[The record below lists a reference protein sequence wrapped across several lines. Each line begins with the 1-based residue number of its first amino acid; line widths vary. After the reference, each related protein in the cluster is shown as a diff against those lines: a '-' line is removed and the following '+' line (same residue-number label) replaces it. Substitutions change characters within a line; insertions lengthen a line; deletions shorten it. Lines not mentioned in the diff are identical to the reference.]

1 MSLEPIA
8 RLLMIAGILLL
19 MIGGLVFLLSR
30 LGINLFQLP
39 GDIRFQSNNLTCII
53 PLVSSILLSIVL
65 TVILNLAIRF
75 LNK

>member
-1 MSLEPIA
+1 MILGIA
-8 RLLMIAGILLL
+8 LFVT
-19 MIGGLVFLLSR
+19 GGLIFLLSR

-39 GDIRFQSNNLTCII
+39 GDIRLQSGNVTCLV

-65 TVILNLAIRF
+65 TVILSMVIRL

>member
-8 RLLMIAGILLL
+8 RLLMIAGILLF
-19 MIGGLVFLLSR
+19 MIGGLIFLLSR

-53 PLVSSILLSIVL
+53 PLVSSILLSILL

>member
-8 RLLMIAGILLL
+8 RILMIAGISLFVV
-19 MIGGLVFLLSR
+19 GGLIYLFSR
-30 LGINLFQLP
+30 MGINLFQLP
-39 GDIRFQSNNLTCII
+39 GDIRFQSGNVTCLI

-65 TVILNLAIRF
+65 TIILNLVIRF